1 MARAGIAL
9 PLANVRYWATVAPVV
24 RAQLTRWE
32 RRAQAIEDPFL
43 RTLAISKLREE
54 RFNVELAATLA
65 TPAPRA
71 HRKRAAEA
79 IVALQ
84 VLYDYLDLLTEQPL
98 SDPLPDSRRLFA
110 ALIDALTLAKKP
122 RGDYYPHDLRSRDDG
137 YLEELVKTTRDALA
151 RLPGAAAVV
160 EVAQRSARRCAEAQ
174 VLSHAAARSGSAEAQ
189 TLSHAAAR
197 SSSAEVERWAR
208 REATGTP
215 LQWPEFLAGATAS
228 VLAVHAL
235 IAAAADERT
244 TIEAAQ
250 EIDALYLSIG
260 ALTMLDSLVDH
271 QHDIATG
278 ELGYVQY
285 YESPEMM
292 AVRLVSVARDA
303 AERARALPNA
313 AHHIMTLIGVVAYYS
328 SAPAASSAFAL
339 PVTEHMRGALGPLIT
354 PTLALMRAWRLAKRV
369 NRRRGRFGGG

>member
-9 PLANVRYWATVAPVV
+9 LLANVRYWATVAPVV

-32 RRAQAIEDPFL
+32 RRAQAIGDPFL
-43 RTLAISKLREE
+43 RRLAISKLRDE

-84 VLYDYLDLLTEQPL
+84 VMYDYLDLLTEQPL
-98 SDPLPDSRRLFA
+98 SDPLPDGRRLFA

-151 RLPGAAAVV
+151 RLPGPAAVV

-174 VLSHAAARSGSAEAQ
+174 VLSHAAARSGSAE
-189 TLSHAAAR
+189 L
-197 SSSAEVERWAR
+197 ECWAT
-208 REATGTP
+208 REASATA
-215 LQWPEFLAGATAS
+215 LQWPELLAGATAS

-303 AERARALPNA
+303 AARARALPNA